1 MTTDQGPARRGRSK
15 GASASPKT
23 TAPKPNRPSP
33 QWRRMDLHLHTPAS
47 NDYQEPHV
55 SYLDILRQA
64 AARGLEIIAITDH
77 NTVAGYGAMQK
88 EVEQLLWLESRGR
101 IDPAEQRLLDEYR
114 RVLDKLLVLP
124 GFEFTATFGF
134 HILGIFPPETPV
146 NYLEH
151 LLLTLRV
158 PPASLRVGSQMV
170 GATSDVL
177 TAYHVINEAGGLVI
191 AAHANSGN
199 GVMLRGI
206 DFGGQTRIAYTQDPN
221 LHALEVTDLEKRGNQ
236 TTRRFF
242 DGSKPEYP
250 RPMRCIQGSDA
261 HRLIRESTSSPYL
274 GVGDRITEVLLE
286 EVSFEALARVIRGN
300 DHSLTRPYRGT
311 AKAIDFVQSAREEG
325 ESLVQSFHPSLN
337 QRGGHLDNVLRD
349 ICAMANTNGGTI
361 YIGIP
366 ADTKTKPE
374 GVRDPHKA
382 IEALQGMISKRFSP
396 EPQVVI
402 DSLPTQGTTVVR
414 ITVTPGP
421 DTPYAIDYNLFYVRD
436 EAETTLAV
444 RDEIVRLA
452 ERALD
457 RRGAA
462 QESRPERPAAQAAP
476 QPAPTRKSEPVRQ
489 PAPANGRSGYEPPRT
504 GVEHVDS
511 QERDGVI
518 YHTLRDLRNGNLI
531 NNVTRTSA
539 RRLWHYAITQVET
552 APPDLSTVQW
562 RNNVAVLNRRQKSN
576 MTLYDL
582 AVREGERIHIYYG
595 VTDSGLSDAL
605 LALVGEQSRGEQS
618 RGEQPRGDQ
627 SRSEQTRD
635 E

>member
-1 MTTDQGPARRGRSK
+1 MTQDQGPAPRGRSR
-15 GASASPKT
+15 GASASTQNAPQKPK
-23 TAPKPNRPSP
+23 RPSP

-47 NDYQEPHV
+47 NDYQEPHI

-64 AARGLEIIAITDH
+64 AARGLDIIAITDH
-77 NTVAGYGAMQK
+77 NTVAGYAAMQK
-88 EVEQLLWLESRGR
+88 EVEQLLWLEGRGR

-114 RVLDKLLVLP
+114 RVLGKLLVLP

-158 PPASLRVGSQMV
+158 PPASLRVGIQSI

-261 HRLIRESTSSPYL
+261 HRLIRESTNSPYL
-274 GVGDRITEVLLE
+274 GVGDRVTEILLE
-286 EVSFEALARVIRGN
+286 EVTFDALGHVLRGN

-337 QRGGHLDNVLRD
+337 QRGGHQDNILRD

-361 YIGIP
+361 YVGMP
-366 ADTKTKPE
+366 ADPKAKPE
-374 GVRDPHKA
+374 GVREPHKA
-382 IEALQGMISKRFSP
+382 IEGLQGIIAKRISP
-396 EPQVVI
+396 EPRVVI
-402 DSLPTQGTTVVR
+402 DSLPSQGATVVR
-414 ITVTPGP
+414 IAITPGP
-421 DTPYAIDYNLFYVRD
+421 DTPYAIDHNLFYVRD

-444 RDEIVRLA
+444 RDEIVRLVERGIGRRNEAQDPRA
-452 ERALD
+452 ESPV
-457 RRGAA
+457 
-462 QESRPERPAAQAAP
+462 EIAP
-476 QPAPTRKSEPVRQ
+476 QPAPSRKSQPSRQ
-489 PAPANGRSGYEPPRT
+489 PAAPANGRGGYEPPRT

-511 QERDGVI
+511 HERDGVV

-531 NNVTRTSA
+531 NNVTRSSA

-552 APPDLSTVQW
+552 APPDLATAQW
-562 RNNVAVLNRRQKSN
+562 RNNVAVLNRRLKGN

-582 AVREGERIHIYYG
+582 AVREGDRVHIYYG
-595 VTDSGLSDAL
+595 VTDGGLSDGM
-605 LALVGEQSRGEQS
+605 LALVGDQNRGEQA
-618 RGEQPRGDQ
+618 RE
-627 SRSEQTRD
+627 
-635 E
+635 

>member
-1 MTTDQGPARRGRSK
+1 
-15 GASASPKT
+15 
-23 TAPKPNRPSP
+23 
-33 QWRRMDLHLHTPAS
+33 MDLHLHTPAS
-47 NDYQEPHV
+47 SDYQEPHV

-64 AARGLEIIAITDH
+64 AARGLDIIAITDH
-77 NTVAGYGAMQK
+77 NTVAGFAAMQK

-114 RVLDKLLVLP
+114 RVLGKLLVLP

-146 NYLEH
+146 SYLEH

-177 TAYHVINEAGGLVI
+177 TAYEVINAAGGLVI

-199 GVMLRGI
+199 GVMLRGL
-206 DFGGQTRIAYTQDPN
+206 DFGGQTRIAYTQDAN
-221 LHALEVTDLEKRGNQ
+221 LHALEVTDLEKRSNQ

-261 HRLIRESTSSPYL
+261 HRLIRESNNSPYL
-274 GVGDRITEVLLE
+274 GVGDRVTEILLE
-286 EVSFEALARVIRGN
+286 EVSFEALAKVIRGN

-311 AKAIDFVQSAREEG
+311 AKAVDFVQLAREEG
-325 ESLVQSFHPSLN
+325 ESLVQSFHMSMN

-361 YIGIP
+361 YVGLSSDP
-366 ADTKTKPE
+366 KTKPE
-374 GVRDPHKA
+374 GVREPQRA
-382 IEALQGMISKRFSP
+382 IETLQGMITKRFSP
-396 EPQVVI
+396 DPQIDI
-402 DSLPTQGTTVVR
+402 DSLATQGATVVR
-414 ITVTPGP
+414 ITVQAGP
-421 DTPYAIDYNLFYVRD
+421 DIPYAIDQNLFYVRD
-436 EAETTLAV
+436 ESETTLAV
-444 RDEIVRLA
+444 RDEIVRLV
-452 ERALD
+452 ER
-457 RRGAA
+457 GGVG
-462 QESRPERPAAQAAP
+462 QSNTSGSP
-476 QPAPTRKSEPVRQ
+476 SEPSTAAAE
-489 PAPANGRSGYEPPRT
+489 PARPTAPDKREPARSSSSGNGRGGGFQHPRT

-531 NNVTRTSA
+531 NNVTRSSA

-552 APPDLSTVQW
+552 SPPDLSAVQW
-562 RNNVAVLNRRQKSN
+562 RNNIAVLNRRQKSN
-576 MTLYDL
+576 TTLYDL
-582 AVREGERIHIYYG
+582 AVREGDRVHIYYG
-595 VTDSGLSDAL
+595 VTEGGLSDGM
-605 LALVGEQSRGEQS
+605 LALVGEQARE
-618 RGEQPRGDQ
+618 
-627 SRSEQTRD
+627 
-635 E
+635 

>member
-1 MTTDQGPARRGRSK
+1 MTQDQGSSRRGRSR
-15 GASASPKT
+15 GASASSKNSNPKT
-23 TAPKPNRPSP
+23 QRSSP
-33 QWRRMDLHLHTPAS
+33 QWRRMDLHLHTPGS
-47 NDYQEPHV
+47 NDYQEPHI

-64 AARGLEIIAITDH
+64 AARGLDIIAITDH
-77 NTVAGYGAMQK
+77 NTVAGYAAMQK

-114 RVLDKLLVLP
+114 RVLGKLLVLP

-146 NYLEH
+146 SYLEH

-158 PPASLRVGSQMV
+158 PSSSLRMGGQTV

-177 TAYHVINEAGGLVI
+177 TAYEIINEAGGLVI

-206 DFGGQTRIAYTQDPN
+206 DFGGQTRIAYTQDSN

-261 HRLIRESTSSPYL
+261 HRLIRESSSSPYL
-274 GVGDRITEVLLE
+274 GVGDRVTEILLE
-286 EVSFEALARVIRGN
+286 EVTFEALAQVIRGN

-325 ESLVQSFHPSLN
+325 ESLVQSFHLNLN
-337 QRGGHLDNVLRD
+337 QRGGYLDNVLRD
-349 ICAMANTNGGTI
+349 IGAMANTNGGTI
-361 YIGIP
+361 YVGLP
-366 ADTKTKPE
+366 ADPKAKPE
-374 GVRDPHKA
+374 GVRDPQKA
-382 IEALQGMISKRFSP
+382 IESLKGTISKRFSP

-402 DSLPTQGTTVVR
+402 DSLPSQGTTVVR

-421 DTPYAIDYNLFYVRD
+421 DTPYAIDTNLFYVRD

-444 RDEIVRLA
+444 RDEIVRLV
-452 ERALD
+452 ERGLG
-457 RRGAA
+457 RRTPV
-462 QESRPERPAAQAAP
+462 QETAPAPAPAASTP
-476 QPAPTRKSEPVRQ
+476 QPAPTRRSEPAR
-489 PAPANGRSGYEPPRT
+489 PAAATSNGRGSFEPPRT

-531 NNVTRTSA
+531 NNVTRSSA

-552 APPDLSTVQW
+552 SPPDLSAAEWHQ
-562 RNNVAVLNRRQKSN
+562 NVAVLNRRQKSN

-582 AVREGERIHIYYG
+582 AAREGDRVHLYYG
-595 VTDSGLSDAL
+595 VTDGGLSDAM
-605 LALVGEQSRGEQS
+605 LALVGDTSRAE
-618 RGEQPRGDQ
+618 
-627 SRSEQTRD
+627 
-635 E
+635 

>member
-1 MTTDQGPARRGRSK
+1 MTQDQGSSRRGRSR
-15 GASASPKT
+15 GASASSQKPN
-23 TAPKPNRPSP
+23 PKPKRSSP

-47 NDYQEPHV
+47 SDYQEPHV

-64 AARGLEIIAITDH
+64 AARGLDMIAITDH
-77 NTVAGYGAMQK
+77 NTVAGYAAMQK

-101 IDPAEQRLLDEYR
+101 IDSAEQRLLDEYR

-158 PPASLRVGSQMV
+158 PPASLRVGSQTV

-261 HRLIRESTSSPYL
+261 HRLIRESNSSPYL
-274 GVGDRITEVLLE
+274 GVGDRVTEILLE
-286 EVSFEALARVIRGN
+286 EVTFEALARVIRGN

-311 AKAIDFVQSAREEG
+311 AKAVDFVQSAREEG
-325 ESLVQSFHPSLN
+325 ESLVQSFHPSMN
-337 QRGGHLDNVLRD
+337 QRGGHQDNILRD

-361 YIGIP
+361 YVGIP
-366 ADTKTKPE
+366 ADPKAKPE
-374 GVRDPHKA
+374 GVREPQKA
-382 IEALQGMISKRFSP
+382 IETLQGFIAKRFSP

-402 DSLPTQGTTVVR
+402 DILPTQGATVVR

-421 DTPYAIDYNLFYVRD
+421 DTPYAIDHNLFYVRD

-444 RDEIVRLA
+444 RDEIVRLV
-452 ERALD
+452 ERNLSGRAMV
-457 RRGAA
+457 
-462 QESRPERPAAQAAP
+462 QKISTEPATEPVA
-476 QPAPTRKSEPVRQ
+476 QPAPGRKSEPARQ
-489 PAPANGRSGYEPPRT
+489 PAPSNGRGGFEPPRT
-504 GVEHVDS
+504 GVEHVES
-511 QERDGVI
+511 HERDGVV

-531 NNVTRTSA
+531 NNVTRSSA

-552 APPDLSTVQW
+552 TPPDLAAAQW

-582 AVREGERIHIYYG
+582 AVREGDRVHIYYG
-595 VTDSGLSDAL
+595 VTDGGLSDAL
-605 LALVGEQSRGEQS
+605 LSLVGDQSRGEQS
-618 RGEQPRGDQ
+618 RE
-627 SRSEQTRD
+627 
-635 E
+635 